1 MESFA
6 PLVSIIVPTR
16 DEESTIERT
25 ITDLL
30 DGEYKNIEIIIVDG
44 MSNDSTVEKVNEL
57 IERYN
62 SRARMKI
69 LKNQKKYTTA
79 GLNLGIGSARGR
91 YIMIASAHATYS
103 KNYISECVVSLE
115 NGECDVAGGILE
127 VLPRSQKL
135 TAIAIAEVLKHPFGI
150 GGARYRV
157 GVEEK
162 TYVDTVAYGV
172 YRKEIFERIGLFDE
186 RLVRNQDIE
195 FNLRLQRAGYRI
207 MCIPQAVAYYYARDN
222 YIKLWSNNFGN
233 GFWVTYSRK
242 FVKGAYSLRH
252 LIPLFFVIYL
262 ISLALFLCLPIS
274 VVFKTIWLSPAVL
287 YASLSVIFSMNIAS
301 EKKMMRVAPSIFLAF
316 FVLHISYGTGSLYG
330 ILKYLFSAKIR

>member
-1 MESFA
+1 MESSA
-6 PLVSIIVPTR
+6 PLVSVIIPTR
-16 DEESTIERT
+16 NEETTVQRT

-30 DGEYKNIEIIIVDG
+30 DGEYKNIEFVIVDG
-44 MSNDSTVEKVNEL
+44 MSSDSTVEKVREL
-57 IERYN
+57 IERYDT
-62 SRARMKI
+62 RGRIKLMKNE
-69 LKNQKKYTTA
+69 KRYTTA
-79 GLNLGIGSARGR
+79 GLNLGISSATGK

-103 KNYISECVVSLE
+103 KNYISECVDALE
-115 NGECDVAGGILE
+115 NGECDVAGGVLE

-172 YRKEIFERIGLFDE
+172 YKREIFDKIGMFDE
-186 RLVRNQDIE
+186 RLIRNQDIE

-207 MCIPQAVAYYYARDN
+207 MCIPQAVAYYYARDS
-222 YIKLWSNNFGN
+222 YSKLWANNFSN

-252 LIPLFFVIYL
+252 LVPLFFILYL
-262 ISLALFLCLPIS
+262 ISLIICLCLPIS
-274 VVFKTIWLSPAVL
+274 IAYKTIWLFPAVL
-287 YASLSVIFSMNIAS
+287 YASLDVIFSTNIAG
-301 EKKMMRVAPSIFLAF
+301 EKKKMRLAPGIFLAF
-316 FVLHISYGTGSLYG
+316 FILHISYGMGSLYG
-330 ILKYLFSAKIR
+330 VLKALFK

>member
-1 MESFA
+1 MEGFA
-6 PLVSIIVPTR
+6 PLVSVIIPTR
-16 DEESTIERT
+16 NKETTIQRT

-30 DGEYKNIEIIIVDG
+30 DGEYKNIELIIVDG
-44 MSNDSTVEKVNEL
+44 MSNDSTIEKVSEL
-57 IERYN
+57 IERHGTH
-62 SRARMKI
+62 ARIKLMK
-69 LKNQKKYTTA
+69 NEKKYTTA
-79 GLNLGIGSARGR
+79 GLNLGISSAAGK

-103 KNYISECVVSLE
+103 KNYISECVDALE
-115 NGECDVAGGILE
+115 NGECDVAGGVLE

-135 TAIAIAEVLKHPFGI
+135 TALAIAEVLKHPFGI

-162 TYVDTVAYGV
+162 TYVDTVAYGI
-172 YRKEIFERIGLFDE
+172 YRREIFDKIGMFDE

-195 FNLRLQRAGYRI
+195 FNLRLQRSGYRI
-207 MCIPQAVAYYYARDN
+207 MCIPQAVAYYYARDS
-222 YIKLWSNNFGN
+222 YSKLWANNFSN

-274 VVFKTIWLSPAVL
+274 IAFKTIWLFPAVL
-287 YASLSVIFSMNIAS
+287 YASLDVIFSMNIAG
-301 EKKMMRVAPSIFLAF
+301 EKKMMRLAPGIFLAF
-316 FVLHISYGTGSLYG
+316 FILHISYGIGSLYG
-330 ILKYLFSAKIR
+330 VLKALFK